1 MYVYILQ
8 SEKTGRY
15 YCGQTQDLSHRLVRH
30 NHGLEKA
37 TKNGTPWKIV
47 HFIEVDSRSEA
58 VRIETKIKKRGFK
71 RFLLDI

>member
-8 SEKTGRY
+8 SEKTGKY
-15 YCGQTQDLSHRLVRH
+15 YCGQSQDLLHRLVRH

-37 TKNGTPWKIV
+37 TKNGTRWKKV
-47 HFIEVDSRSEA
+47 HFIEVDSQSKA
-58 VRIETKIKKRGFK
+58 VRIETKIKKEVLK